1 MKMRIFLKKL
11 QMYHQN
17 ISQPIYYTGTNPN
30 TLQIVNGLIPDNDWI
45 EFTEDSDNLDKL
57 NLSWRLRE
65 NGAEAKSTSNLEKG
79 SSDQITF
86 VNKAYIY
93 IKEWLNDHVSAAL
106 NGIEVRL
113 QVDGGVFSDFI
124 IKNDGLSYCDDD
136 TCTIDLMLKQ
146 KDDVYT
152 CIQTTLIADNHSG
165 MFSGSYQHPRIA
177 YCDEFRPSWLLTVLW
192 SWMAIQGVVTQI
204 TYTSL
209 YPVIWLIITIIN
221 AIIAVLRTL
230 GFKKIKKID
239 KPIRP
244 DELWDRMKEDM
255 IMAGG
260 CGREHPAP
268 LVRDY
273 ISNVCSK
280 CGVKVG
286 AQSIPL
292 FYDPSSD
299 YYNMVMM
306 SAEVKKG
313 VKYED
318 ATTYWIDDNK
328 PLWTLDMFLN
338 ELKPVFNAKW
348 YIKNNTLYFAR
359 KDFDQY
365 NDYIFD
371 FTGNDRS
378 LIVEGICYTWNEEKK
393 RAYANCGYTTDA
405 FDNMSMDAKSR
416 FNDIVEWNNPVNPML
431 EGESNK
437 IVNSFAA
444 ARFRQ
449 DGILK
454 DYIAE
459 SLKYIWIAAAISGG
473 LANLLLVPLR
483 NKMREYKYNL
493 IIQNDTLTM
502 PKLLI
507 WDGESKRSAKVKWN
521 YQFNVNMPPVN
532 GVNNPTG
539 INYKGIHQFDYDYDD
554 YYNENNKLINYPL
567 AFDANFTGNLYD
579 RFHQIDDPRV
589 NPPMNKN
596 FELKIQLCTP
606 ELIRLGVFDGSS
618 DIAIGRKVKLN
629 AGQFYKEGTIEEIEL
644 SFDASDKLGRWIKIK
659 GTA

>member
-17 ISQPIYYTGTNPN
+17 ISQPIYYTGINPN
-30 TLQIVNGLIPDNDWI
+30 SLQIVNGLIPDNEWI

-86 VNKAYIY
+86 VNKAYLY

-113 QVDGGVFSDFI
+113 QVDGGIFSDFV

-146 KDDVYT
+146 KDEVYS

-221 AIIAVLRTL
+221 AIISVLRTL

-255 IMAGG
+255 IMTGG

-318 ATTYWIDDNK
+318 TTTFWIDDNK

-365 NDYIFD
+365 SDYIFD

-416 FNDIVEWNNPVNPML
+416 FNDIVEWNNPINPML
-431 EGESNK
+431 EGEANK

-483 NKMREYKYNL
+483 DKMREYKYNL

-507 WDGESKRSAKVKWN
+507 WDGQSKRSAKIKWF
-521 YQFNVNMPPVN
+521 YEYNVSLPPIN

-539 INYKGIHQFDYDYDD
+539 RTYKQVHEFDYDYDD

-596 FELKIQLCTP
+596 FELKISLCTP
-606 ELIRLGVFDGSS
+606 ELLRLGVFDGSL

-629 AGQFYKEGTIEEIEL
+629 AGQYYKEGTIEEIEL

>member
-17 ISQPIYYTGTNPN
+17 ISQPIYYAGTNPN

-86 VNKAYIY
+86 VNKAYLY
-93 IKEWLNDHVSAAL
+93 IKEWLNDHVSAPL

-113 QVDGGVFSDFI
+113 QVEGGIFTDFV

-152 CIQTTLIADNHSG
+152 CIQTTLISDNHSG
-165 MFSGSYQHPRIA
+165 MFDGFYQHPRIA
-177 YCDEFRPSWLLTVLW
+177 YCDEFRPTWLLTVLW
-192 SWMAIQGVVTQI
+192 SFLAIQGVVTLL
-204 TYTSL
+204 TYTIL
-209 YPVIWLIITIIN
+209 FPIIWVIITIIN

-230 GFKKIKKID
+230 GFKKIKKIE
-239 KPIRP
+239 KPSTPTEI
-244 DELWDRMKEDM
+244 WDRMVEDM
-255 IMAGG
+255 VLAGG

-268 LVRDY
+268 LARDF

-286 AQSIPL
+286 AQSIPV
-292 FYDPSSD
+292 FFDPASE

-313 VKYED
+313 ELED
-318 ATTYWIDDNK
+318 DRNHWISDNK

-359 KDFDQY
+359 KDFDQHSDFIY
-365 NDYIFD
+365 D
-371 FTGNDRS
+371 FTGVDRK
-378 LIVEGICYTWNEEKK
+378 LIIEGICYTWNEEKK
-393 RAYANCGYTTDA
+393 RAYANCGYATDA
-405 FDNMSMDAKSR
+405 FDNMSMDAKTR
-416 FNDIVEWNNPVNPML
+416 FNDIIEWNNPINPML
-431 EGESNK
+431 EGEANK

-449 DGILK
+449 DGVLK
-454 DYIAE
+454 DYIGEA
-459 SLKYIWIAAAISGG
+459 LKYVWIAATISGG
-473 LANLLLVPLR
+473 IANVLLVPLR
-483 NKMREYKYNL
+483 NRMKKYKYNL
-493 IIQNDTLTM
+493 IIQNDTLTL

-507 WDGESKRSAKVKWN
+507 WDGQSKKAAKVK
-521 YQFNVNMPPVN
+521 YYHQFNGNMPPPN
-532 GVNNPTG
+532 VNNNPGGKT
-539 INYKGIHQFDYDYDD
+539 YHQIHSDDIAYDD
-554 YYNENNKLINYPL
+554 YYDENNKLFNYPL
-567 AFDANFTGNLYD
+567 AFDGNFMGNLYD

-644 SFDASDKLGRWIKIK
+644 SFDASDKLGRWIKLK

>member
-1 MKMRIFLKKL
+1 MRMRIFLKKL

-17 ISQPIYYTGTNPN
+17 ITQPIYYVGTNPN
-30 TLQIVNGLIPDNDWI
+30 SLQIVNGLIPNNDWI
-45 EFTEDSDNLDKL
+45 EFTSDAENIDKI

-86 VNKAYIY
+86 VNKAYLY
-93 IKEWLNDHVSAAL
+93 IKEWLNDHVSAPL

-113 QVDGGVFSDFI
+113 QVEGGVFSDFV

-146 KDDVYT
+146 KDDVYS

-165 MFSGSYQHPRIA
+165 MFSGSYQHPRMA

-209 YPVIWLIITIIN
+209 YPVIWLIINIIN

-260 CGREHPAP
+260 CGREHPSP

-280 CGVKVG
+280 CGVKVN

-292 FYDPSSD
+292 FFNPTSD

-318 ATTYWIDDNK
+318 TSTYWLDDNK

-338 ELKPVFNAKW
+338 ELKPVFNAKC

-359 KDFDQY
+359 KDFD
-365 NDYIFD
+365 NNNSYIYD

-393 RAYANCGYTTDA
+393 RAYANGGYATDA

-416 FNDIVEWNNPVNPML
+416 FNDIVEWNNPINPML
-431 EGESNK
+431 EGEANK
-437 IVNSFAA
+437 IFNSFAA

-449 DGILK
+449 DGVLK

-459 SLKYIWIAAAISGG
+459 ALKYIWIAAAISGG

-507 WDGESKRSAKVKWN
+507 WDGQSKRSAKVKWQ
-521 YQFNVNMPPVN
+521 YQFNGSMPPAN

-539 INYKGIHQFDYDYDD
+539 RTYKQVHQDDIEYDD

-596 FELKIQLCTP
+596 FELKIQLCIP
-606 ELIRLGVFDGSS
+606 ELERLGVFDGSA

-629 AGQFYKEGTIEEIEL
+629 AGQYYKEGTIEEIEL
-644 SFDASDKLGRWIKIK
+644 SFDASDKLGRWIKLK

>member
-17 ISQPIYYTGTNPN
+17 ISQPIYYAGTNPN

-65 NGAEAKSTSNLEKG
+65 NDAEAKSTSNLEKG

-86 VNKAYIY
+86 VNKAYLY
-93 IKEWLNDHVSAAL
+93 IKEWLNDHVSAPL

-113 QVDGGVFSDFI
+113 QVEGGIFTDFV

-165 MFSGSYQHPRIA
+165 MFDGFYQHPRIA
-177 YCDEFRPSWLLTVLW
+177 YCDEFRPTWLLTVLW
-192 SWMAIQGVVTQI
+192 SFLAIQGVVTLL
-204 TYTSL
+204 TYTIL
-209 YPVIWLIITIIN
+209 FPIIWVIITIIN

-230 GFKKIKKID
+230 GFKKIKKIE
-239 KPIRP
+239 KPSTPTEI
-244 DELWDRMKEDM
+244 WDRMVEDM
-255 IMAGG
+255 VLAGG

-268 LVRDY
+268 LARDF
-273 ISNVCSK
+273 ISNVCAK

-286 AQSIPL
+286 AQSIPV
-292 FYDPSSD
+292 FFDPASE

-313 VKYED
+313 ELED
-318 ATTYWIDDNK
+318 DPNHWISDNK

-359 KDFDQY
+359 KDFDQHSDFIY
-365 NDYIFD
+365 D
-371 FTGNDRS
+371 FTGVDRK
-378 LIVEGICYTWNEEKK
+378 LIIEGICYTWNEEKK
-393 RAYANCGYTTDA
+393 RAYANCGYATDA
-405 FDNMSMDAKSR
+405 FDNMSMDAKTR
-416 FNDIVEWNNPVNPML
+416 FNDIIEWNNPINPML
-431 EGESNK
+431 EGEANK

-449 DGILK
+449 DGVLK
-454 DYIAE
+454 DYIGEA
-459 SLKYIWIAAAISGG
+459 LKYVWIAATISGG
-473 LANLLLVPLR
+473 IANVLLVPLR
-483 NKMREYKYNL
+483 NRMKKYKYNL
-493 IIQNDTLTM
+493 IIQNDTLTL

-507 WDGESKRSAKVKWN
+507 WDGQSKKAAKVK
-521 YQFNVNMPPVN
+521 YYHQFNGNMPPPN
-532 GVNNPTG
+532 VNNNAGGKT
-539 INYKGIHQFDYDYDD
+539 YHQIHSDDIAYDD
-554 YYNENNKLINYPL
+554 YYDENNKLFNYPL
-567 AFDANFTGNLYD
+567 AFDGNFVGNLYD

-644 SFDASDKLGRWIKIK
+644 SFDASDKLGRWIKLK

>member
-1 MKMRIFLKKL
+1 MRIFLKKL

>member
-45 EFTEDSDNLDKL
+45 EFTEDSDNLDKI
-57 NLSWRLRE
+57 NLSWRLKE
-65 NGAEAKSTSNLEKG
+65 NGAEAKSTSNIEKG

-86 VNKAYIY
+86 VNKAYLY

-113 QVDGGVFSDFI
+113 QVEGGIFTDFV

-393 RAYANCGYTTDA
+393 RAYANCGYTIDA

-431 EGESNK
+431 EGEANK

-606 ELIRLGVFDGSS
+606 ALIRLGVFDGSS

-644 SFDASDKLGRWIKIK
+644 SFDASDKLGRWIKLK

>member
-113 QVDGGVFSDFI
+113 QVDGGIFSDFI

-365 NDYIFD
+365 NYYIFD
-371 FTGNDRS
+371 FTGSDRS

-431 EGESNK
+431 EGEANK

-532 GVNNPTG
+532 GVNNPAG

-606 ELIRLGVFDGSS
+606 ALIRLGVFDGSS

-644 SFDASDKLGRWIKIK
+644 SFDASDKLGRWIKLK